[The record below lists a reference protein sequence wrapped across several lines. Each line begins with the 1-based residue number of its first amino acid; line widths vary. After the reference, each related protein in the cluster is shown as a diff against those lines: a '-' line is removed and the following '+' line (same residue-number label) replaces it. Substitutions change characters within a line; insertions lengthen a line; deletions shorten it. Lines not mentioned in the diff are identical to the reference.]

1 MKKLLITGF
10 IIAAFGSVFLT
21 AAPLQAQDMKI
32 GFVEPR
38 AVLERMPEMRAV
50 QQRLQNFAERKQ
62 NELIQKERELLT
74 EPDKYQQKVVVIP
87 EQARQNEEQRLTQLD
102 QEFRQMQMEAQQEVE
117 QQQAQLMGPLLQQIQ
132 ESINNVASQKGLD
145 YVLNTTTS
153 SADVIILYVSP
164 QVEAEYDITQAVMA
178 DLDICSTSP
187 RDPTDVNS
195 PEQTDRSGPSFPLTL
210 LADSSFQQPF
220 RSGAFIPDFNISF

>member
-32 GFVEPR
+32 CFVEPR

-62 NELIQKERELLT
+62 NELIQKERELQT
-74 EPDKYQQKVVVIP
+74 ELEAYQQKVGVIS
-87 EQARQNEEQRLTQLD
+87 EQARQNEEERLTQLD

-132 ESINNVASQKGLD
+132 DSINNVASQKGLD

-153 SADVIILYVSP
+153 QEMSLSS
-164 QVEAEYDITQAVMA
+164 M
-178 DLDICSTSP
+178 S
-187 RDPTDVNS
+187 
-195 PEQTDRSGPSFPLTL
+195 L
-210 LADSSFQQPF
+210 LRWKQNM
-220 RSGAFIPDFNISF
+220 I

>member
-62 NELIQKERELLT
+62 NELIQKERELQT
-74 EPDKYQQKVVVIP
+74 ELEAYQQKVGVIS
-87 EQARQNEEQRLTQLD
+87 EQAKIGR
-102 QEFRQMQMEAQQEVE
+102 
-117 QQQAQLMGPLLQQIQ
+117 
-132 ESINNVASQKGLD
+132 ASCR
-145 YVLNTTTS
+145 
-153 SADVIILYVSP
+153 
-164 QVEAEYDITQAVMA
+164 ERE
-178 DLDICSTSP
+178 
-187 RDPTDVNS
+187 
-195 PEQTDRSGPSFPLTL
+195 
-210 LADSSFQQPF
+210 
-220 RSGAFIPDFNISF
+220 

>member
-62 NELIQKERELLT
+62 NELIQKERELQT
-74 EPDKYQQKVVVIP
+74 ELEAYQQKVGVIS
-87 EQARQNEEQRLTQLD
+87 EQARQNEEERLTQLD

-153 SADVIILYVSP
+153 SGD
-164 QVEAEYDITQAVMA
+164 
-178 DLDICSTSP
+178 
-187 RDPTDVNS
+187 
-195 PEQTDRSGPSFPLTL
+195 
-210 LADSSFQQPF
+210 
-220 RSGAFIPDFNISF
+220 